1 MAVKPIIFSASMV
14 RALLNG
20 RKVQTRRKLPWQ
32 PGEFDRVFQM
42 DDGSWHHS
50 AGGGSHMSP
59 LPVRFAK
66 GDVLYVRE
74 TWATVNAECGPGWAY
89 RADGAYIQPEYDG
102 PSQGYGPTFNYDK
115 YPGNYTMWYSDLMA
129 GAPDHKW
136 TPPIHQPRW
145 ASRLTLAVSDVRVQR
160 LNDCSEADAVA
171 EGVVRL
177 NEHEWHVPGVE
188 HSNRDFPRLSRS
200 SPVEMYAALWD
211 TINGSGAWLAN
222 PWVCAISFTVHRQNV
237 DAYLKA
243 TANAR

>member
-1 MAVKPIIFSASMV
+1 MAVKPIIFSAPMV
-14 RALLNG
+14 KALLAG
-20 RKVQTRRKLPWQ
+20 TKTQTRRILKPQ
-32 PGEFDRVFQM
+32 PDTSKISKPFHPEPRGNRGLWVWMACDDRPGYAYATQDFN
-42 DDGSWHHS
+42 
-50 AGGGSHMSP
+50 
-59 LPVRFAK
+59 VRFAK

-74 TWATVNAECGPGWAY
+74 AWRTEARFDKTKAGDLP
-89 RADGAYIQPEYDG
+89 DGALISFEADYDYEPNDG
-102 PSQGYGPTFNYDK
+102 CRGK
-115 YPGNYTMWYSDLMA
+115 LR
-129 GAPDHKW
+129 
-136 TPPIHQPRW
+136 PPIFHRQRD
-145 ASRLTLAVSDVRVQR
+145 SRLTLAVSDVRVQR

-222 PWVCAISFTVHRQNV
+222 PWVCAISFTVYRQNV